1 MSAGGIGHAAS
12 QRAGDAAGADARAH
26 HELPVLRACILVGVA
41 ALAVGIATSG
51 LDGLDGDF
59 ARQPVRAAI
68 ESITTLV
75 AALAASLFWGRAR
88 RTAAQMDVLLASSLA
103 VYAVVNL
110 GFALIPSLLT
120 PDREAFSGWAPSAAR
135 FIAVAL
141 FVAAAWLPDTPL
153 AQPRQR
159 IRRVLVLALLVMV
172 TLALTAVVGS
182 TSGSPGDVAST
193 PTGDLERDAISPLA
207 LAVAVQGIVLAAYAL
222 AATGFV
228 RRALAR
234 GDELLGWMAMT
245 LTIATVAR
253 IDFLMFPGEWVGD
266 LTRLLAFITLL
277 VGCAR
282 EIASYQRRVAE
293 AAVFRERRRM
303 ARDLHDG
310 LAQELAYITVQ
321 SRRLAGDSPERR
333 AASDDLVSAAERAL
347 EESRLA
353 IAALNRPTNEPLER
367 SMEDAAR
374 STAARAGIET
384 HFDVERDVEV
394 APEVRD
400 ALLRVMRE
408 AIGNAARHGEAHEVW
423 ISLRTDRGLFVR
435 IADNGRG
442 FDPAGPKRP
451 DSMGLESMRERIE
464 ALGGK
469 FAIES
474 SPGSGTRIEIELP

>member
-1 MSAGGIGHAAS
+1 MSAGGMRRAAS
-12 QRAGDAAGADARAH
+12 QQEGAVTGADALAH
-26 HELPVLRACILVGVA
+26 QELPVLRACLLVGVA
-41 ALAVGIATSG
+41 ALAVSIAASG
-51 LDGLDGDF
+51 VEGLDGDF
-59 ARQPVRAAI
+59 ARQAVRAAI

-110 GFALIPSLLT
+110 GFALIPALLT
-120 PDREAFSGWAPSAAR
+120 PDRSGFSGWAPSTAW

-159 IRRVLVLALLVMV
+159 IRRVLILALLVMV

-182 TSGSPGDVAST
+182 SGATGDVAST
-193 PTGDLERDAISPLA
+193 PTGDLERSAISPTA
-207 LAVAVQGIVLAAYAL
+207 LAVALQIIVLAAYAL

-253 IDFLMFPGEWVGD
+253 IDFLVFPGEWVGD

-277 VGCAR
+277 VGCSR

-321 SRRLAGDSPERR
+321 SRRLVGDSPERR

-353 IAALNRPTNEPLER
+353 IAALNRPTDEPLDR

-394 APEVRD
+394 APEVRN

-435 IADNGRG
+435 IVDNGRG

-451 DSMGLESMRERIE
+451 DSMGVESMRERIE

>member
-1 MSAGGIGHAAS
+1 MSTAGGEESTVQDRATAT
-12 QRAGDAAGADARAH
+12 AGDARSH
-26 HELPVLRACILVGVA
+26 VELPVLRACL
-41 ALAVGIATSG
+41 LVGIAALIASVIG
-51 LDGLDGDF
+51 ASIDGLDGRF
-59 ARQPVRAAI
+59 AHQPLRTAI
-68 ESITTLV
+68 ESIVTLV
-75 AALAASLFWGRAR
+75 PALAASLFWGRAR

-103 VYAVVNL
+103 VYAVVNFC
-110 GFALIPSLLT
+110 FALVPCLLL

-135 FIAVAL
+135 FIAVAG
-141 FVAAAWLPDTPL
+141 FVAAAWLPDTPI

-159 IRRVLVLALLVMV
+159 IRRVIILALVVVAGL
-172 TLALTAVVGS
+172 AVVAAVGS
-182 TSGSPGDVAST
+182 SATSAGRISTT
-193 PTGDLERDAISPLA
+193 PTGDLERDAVSPLT
-207 LAVAVQGIVLAAYAL
+207 LAVAWQTVVLAAYSV
-222 AATGFV
+222 AAVGFM

-234 GDELLGWMAMT
+234 RDELLAWLAVALT
-245 LTIATVAR
+245 LAAIAR
-253 IDFLMFPGEWVGD
+253 FDFLIFPSEWVGD
-266 LTRLLAFITLL
+266 LVRLAAFITLL
-277 VGCAR
+277 VGCAQ

-353 IAALNRPTNEPLER
+353 IAALNRPTHEPLDR

-374 STAARAGIET
+374 STAARAGIQT

-442 FDPAGPKRP
+442 FDPDGPKRP

-469 FAIES
+469 FIIDSA
-474 SPGSGTRIEIELP
+474 PGTGTRIEIELP